1 MALSLGGGKNK
12 SKSSSTTNQSFDQTS
27 RTSMGDYGK
36 GLLESRLAE
45 LGGQNYQGLQTG
57 DVNQWMN
64 PYQQEVIDAATADIN
79 ASRDQAANQQRQ
91 AMLARG
97 ALGGSDRRG
106 IYDAELQGQYD
117 RTLATTLG
125 GLRQSG
131 YNQALGVAQQEAA
144 NRNNYDQSV
153 QQQIN
158 QLLALLAG
166 NDTVTTSSGTSRGT
180 QTGKSSGR
188 NIGFGFTYGG

>member
-1 MALSLGGGKNK
+1 MSFGKNK
-12 SKSSSTTNQSFDQTS
+12 SKSSSTSNQSFNQTS
-27 RTSMGDYGK
+27 RTSMGDYGR

-45 LGGQNYQGLQTG
+45 LGGQGYQGLQTG
-57 DVNQWMN
+57 DVNQWMS

-91 AMLARG
+91 ATLARG

-131 YNQALGVAQQEAA
+131 YDRALGVAQQEAA

-166 NDTVTTSSGTSRGT
+166 NDTVTNSSGTSAGS
-180 QTGKSSGR
+180 QKGKSSGFS
-188 NIGFGFTYGG
+188 FGGSWNQATGWGG

>member
-12 SKSSSTTNQSFDQTS
+12 NKSSSTSNQSFNQTS
-27 RTSMGDYGK
+27 RTSMGDYGR
-36 GLLESRLAE
+36 GLLENRLSE
-45 LGGQNYQGLQTG
+45 LGDHRYRGLEIG

-106 IYDAELQGQYD
+106 IHDAELQGQYD

-131 YNQALGVAQQEAA
+131 YNRALGVAQQEAA
-144 NRNNYDQSV
+144 NRGNYDQSV

-158 QLLALLAG
+158 QLLMLLAG
-166 NDTVTTSSGTSRGT
+166 NDTVTTSSGTSTGA
-180 QTGKSSGR
+180 QTGKSSGM
-188 NIGFGFTYGG
+188 NFGFGFAKG

>member
-1 MALSLGGGKNK
+1 MSFGKNK
-12 SKSSSTTNQSFDQTS
+12 NKSSSTSNQSFNQTS
-27 RTSMGDYGK
+27 RTSMGDYGR

-45 LGGQNYQGLQTG
+45 LGGQGYQGLQVG

-79 ASRDQAANQQRQ
+79 ASRDQAVNQQRQ

-144 NRNNYDQSV
+144 NRSNYDQSV

-166 NDTVTTSSGTSRGT
+166 NDTVTTSSGTSTGS

-188 NIGFGFTYGG
+188 NMNFGFKYGG